1 MTSTWRLAGHL
12 ARYRPWIFLLSFAF
26 FVAASSSMLLIGW
39 LLQQIFDALT
49 GGRPAGIGIHGLI
62 AVLAAV
68 EIGRIAAHWG
78 GVVRIFYLEQ
88 LRGLLRLNML
98 RAQLAS
104 GGSRAGTL
112 PASSGEAVSR
122 FRDDVDDFIGFI
134 DIALFVAGEL
144 LFAAGAITVMVA
156 IDPLIAISVVL
167 PLATVVFSTRMA
179 SRQIRGRRAAH
190 RRATAAATGLLG
202 EMFGAVLAVKTAHA
216 GDRIVNRIVEHN
228 ERRRRTGL
236 RDQLV
241 TQLLDTFSRVTVH
254 LSTGLVLL
262 LAIPAM
268 RSGGFTVGDLAL
280 FASYVGTL
288 VAMPRYTG
296 RLLAGHRQAGV
307 AVERMAALL
316 PATSAA
322 PLVTHRPLF
331 DGEPPAP
338 TPLRTGGALRSLEVR
353 GLTAVHPGSGRGV
366 RGVDLTLVRGGF
378 TVITGPAGAGKTT
391 LLRALLGLMPVRGG
405 AVRWNGEP
413 VEDLAGFLVPPR
425 CAYVPQVPR
434 LFSES
439 LRDNLLL
446 GIDDADLAAA
456 VHGAVLDDDVAA
468 MPDGPATELGS
479 RGVRLSGGQVQRAA
493 IARALVR
500 RPELLVLDDVS
511 SALDVHTE
519 RQLWDRLLAGRDR
532 TLLVVSNRP
541 ATIGRADQVIHLP
554 SSGGRVAPALG
565 RRPCSTTG
573 QGGAVPT
580 RPPSVVA

>member
-1 MTSTWRLAGHL
+1 MTNGHLSTWRLAAHL
-12 ARYRPWIFLLSFAF
+12 ARYRPGIFLLSFAF

-39 LLQQIFDALT
+39 LLQQIFDAMS
-49 GGRPAGIGIHGLI
+49 GDPRAGIGVYGII

-68 EIGRIAAHWG
+68 ELTRVAAHWG
-78 GVVRIFYLEQ
+78 GVVRIFYLER

-98 RAQLAS
+98 RAQMAS
-104 GGSRAGTL
+104 GGAEAGTL
-112 PASSGEAVSR
+112 PTSSGEAVSR
-122 FRDDVDDFIGFI
+122 FRDDVDDFIGFL

-144 LFAAGAITVMVA
+144 LFAAGAIAVMLT
-156 IDPLIAISVVL
+156 IDPLITISVVL

-179 SRQIRGRRAAH
+179 SRQIRKRRAVY

-202 EMFGAVLAVKTAHA
+202 EMFGAVLAVKSAHA
-216 GDRIVNRIVEHN
+216 GGGIVNRLVEHN
-228 ERRRRTGL
+228 ERRRRAGL

-241 TQLLDTFSRVTVH
+241 TQLLDTFSRVTVS

-268 RSGGFTVGDLAL
+268 RSGDFTVGDLAL

-316 PATSAA
+316 PATGAA
-322 PLVTHRPLF
+322 SVGTHRPLF
-331 DGEPPAP
+331 DDQPPVV
-338 TPLRTGGALRSLEVR
+338 TPRRADRALQSLEVR

-366 RGVDLTLVRGGF
+366 RDVELTVPRGSF

-391 LLRALLGLMPVRGG
+391 LLRALLGLLPGQDG
-405 AVRWNGEP
+405 AVLWNGEP
-413 VEDLAGFLVPPR
+413 VEDRSGFFVPPR

-439 LRDNLLL
+439 LEDNLLL
-446 GIDDADLAAA
+446 GSDDAAGLPAA
-456 VHGAVLDDDVAA
+456 VREAVFDDDVAA
-468 MPDGPATELGS
+468 MPDGLATAVGT

-493 IARALVR
+493 MARALVR

-519 RQLWDRLLAGRDR
+519 RQLWDRLLARRDR

-541 ATIGRADQVIHLP
+541 ATISLADQVVRLDH
-554 SSGGRVAPALG
+554 GHRVREQLTDVHV
-565 RRPCSTTG
+565 RD
-573 QGGAVPT
+573 
-580 RPPSVVA
+580 VAA

>member
-1 MTSTWRLAGHL
+1 VIREKTTHKNPSTWRLAGHL
-12 ARYRPWIFLLSFAF
+12 ARYRTGTFLLSFAF

-39 LLQQIFDALT
+39 LLQQIFDAMS
-49 GGRPAGIGIHGLI
+49 GASPAGTDIYGVI

-68 EIGRIAAHWG
+68 ELARIAAHWG
-78 GVVRIFYLEQ
+78 GMVRIFYLEQ

-98 RAQLAS
+98 RAQMAS
-104 GGSRAGTL
+104 GGAEAGTL

-122 FRDDVDDFIGFI
+122 FRDDVDDFIGFL
-134 DIALFVAGEL
+134 DIAVFVAGEL
-144 LFAAGAITVMVA
+144 LFAAGAVTVMLT
-156 IDPLIAISVVL
+156 IDPLITISVVL
-167 PLATVVFSTRMA
+167 PLATVVFSTRIA
-179 SRQIRGRRAAH
+179 SGQIRRRRAAY

-216 GDRIVNRIVEHN
+216 GGAIVNRLVAYN
-228 ERRRRTGL
+228 ERRRSAGL

-241 TQLLDTFSRVTVH
+241 SQMLDTFSRVTVS

-268 RSGGFTVGDLAL
+268 RSGAFTVGDLAL

-296 RLLAGHRQAGV
+296 RLLAGNRQAGV

-316 PATSAA
+316 PAASAA

-331 DGEPPAP
+331 GDEPPAG
-338 TPLRTGGALRSLEVR
+338 TPRRSESSLRRLEVR

-366 RGVDLTLVRGGF
+366 RDVELTLVRGSF

-391 LLRALLGLMPVRGG
+391 LLRALLGLMPTQDG
-405 AVRWNGEP
+405 AVLWNGDP
-413 VEDLAGFLVPPR
+413 VEDRSGFFVPPR

-446 GIDDADLAAA
+446 GSDDTTGVTTA
-456 VHGAVLDDDVAA
+456 VRDAVFDDDVAA
-468 MPDGPATELGS
+468 MPDGLATAVGT

-519 RQLWDRLLAGRDR
+519 WRLWDRLRRDR

-541 ATIGRADQVIHLP
+541 ATINRADQVIRLDDGSTRALP
-554 SSGGRVAPALG
+554 EQI
-565 RRPCSTTG
+565 TG
-573 QGGAVPT
+573 LHARGA
-580 RPPSVVA
+580 AAA

>member
-1 MTSTWRLAGHL
+1 M
-12 ARYRPWIFLLSFAF
+12 
-26 FVAASSSMLLIGW
+26 
-39 LLQQIFDALT
+39 
-49 GGRPAGIGIHGLI
+49 
-62 AVLAAV
+62 
-68 EIGRIAAHWG
+68 
-78 GVVRIFYLEQ
+78 
-88 LRGLLRLNML
+88 
-98 RAQLAS
+98 AS
-104 GGSRAGTL
+104 G
-112 PASSGEAVSR
+112 
-122 FRDDVDDFIGFI
+122 
-134 DIALFVAGEL
+134 
-144 LFAAGAITVMVA
+144 
-156 IDPLIAISVVL
+156 
-167 PLATVVFSTRMA
+167 
-179 SRQIRGRRAAH
+179 QIRRRRAAY

-216 GDRIVNRIVEHN
+216 GGVIVNRLVEYN
-228 ERRRRTGL
+228 ERRRSAGL
-236 RDQLV
+236 RDQFV
-241 TQLLDTFSRVTVH
+241 SQMLDTFSRVTVS

-268 RSGGFTVGDLAL
+268 RSGAFTVGDLAL

-296 RLLAGHRQAGV
+296 RLLAGNRQAGV

-316 PATSAA
+316 PAAAAA

-331 DGEPPAP
+331 GDEPPAG
-338 TPLRTGGALRSLEVR
+338 TPRRVDRALRRLEVR

-366 RGVDLTLVRGGF
+366 RDVELTLVRGSF

-391 LLRALLGLMPVRGG
+391 LLRALLGLMPTQDG
-405 AVRWNGEP
+405 AVLWNGDP
-413 VEDLAGFLVPPR
+413 VEDRSGFFVPPR

-446 GIDDADLAAA
+446 GSDDTTGVTTA
-456 VHGAVLDDDVAA
+456 VRDAVFDDDVAA
-468 MPDGPATELGS
+468 MPDGLATAVGT

-519 RQLWDRLLAGRDR
+519 RRLWDRLRRDR

-541 ATIGRADQVIHLP
+541 ATISRADQVIRLDD
-554 SSGGRVAPALG
+554 GRTRA
-565 RRPCSTTG
+565 RSEQITG
-573 QGGAVPT
+573 LHARGTA
-580 RPPSVVA
+580 AA